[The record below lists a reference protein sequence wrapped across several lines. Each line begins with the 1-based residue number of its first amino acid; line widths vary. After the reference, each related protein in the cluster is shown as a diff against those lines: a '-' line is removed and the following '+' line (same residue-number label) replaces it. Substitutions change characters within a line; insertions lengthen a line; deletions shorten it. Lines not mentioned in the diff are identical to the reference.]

1 MFWQIRRIV
10 FLTLPK
16 TNSLN
21 HHHHQQPAKL
31 STTQTRHKNTAAQQS
46 RAALCMD
53 DDYQDLKTLY
63 LTEIFAS
70 KFVWSVVQLSSH
82 VQWFFPEK
90 NNPSSAS

>member
-1 MFWQIRRIV
+1 
-10 FLTLPK
+10 
-16 TNSLN
+16 
-21 HHHHQQPAKL
+21 
-31 STTQTRHKNTAAQQS
+31 
-46 RAALCMD
+46 MD

-90 NNPSSAS
+90 NNPSSASWKYELVGPQEVK